1 MAKLDTSAEMAIGR
15 DWVKSLALIG
25 ICVFVCVFFVHAIQ
39 SEASGYYQ
47 QRAKTGGY
55 LILPLMVPF
64 TLWVVFRLFVPFGPL
79 LRISPDGF
87 ADRRVNTRLVPWSEV
102 KNIVA
107 RSEFVTLT
115 LSRGFTK
122 SYSMS
127 LGQRLLKWK
136 RKAGPSHL
144 VVAYWFIK
152 PTETNLKDILS
163 AYRAAHINTQ
173 TAAAT

>member
-1 MAKLDTSAEMAIGR
+1 MANLDTSAEMAIGR

-25 ICVFVCVFFVHAIQ
+25 ICVFVCVAFAYIVQ
-39 SEASGYYQ
+39 SETSGYYQ

-55 LILPLMVPF
+55 FILPLMVPF
-64 TLWVVFRLFVPFGPL
+64 TLWVTFRLFVPLGPL
-79 LRISPDGF
+79 LRISPEGF

-107 RSEFVTLT
+107 RSDFVTLT
-115 LSRGFTK
+115 LSRGFAK
-122 SYSMS
+122 SYPMS

-144 VVAYWFIK
+144 VVAYWCTK
-152 PTETNLKDILS
+152 PTEINLKDILS
-163 AYRAAHINTQ
+163 AYRAAHVNTQ
-173 TAAAT
+173 TAAAI